1 MRHWLDSGTVGSTPT
16 PAPHGRRPHHGAAM
30 ETIRYLLVERY
41 APLHNLSDRTVRLYG
56 YTIDRFAAFLG
67 REPVV
72 TDLED
77 LTLAKFLRWRAST
90 PHRGK
95 VPSTNSV
102 IKDRTQLL
110 AIANHAAKKRMVEFV
125 TLAKA
130 RPVER
135 TPRGYTAD
143 DVAAMIRVAR
153 SRRGATGGVP
163 SGWWW
168 GTIIYTGWITAGRL
182 GEMLALRWSQVDAA
196 ERTVCYLAETRKGHT
211 RDVTRS
217 LTPELAAWLAEHRRE
232 PGDRVWDWDR
242 NPTSIWS
249 SLRLVCERA
258 GVTYRGFHGLRKAS
272 ASYYTAAGGDAT
284 QLLDHDR
291 PSTTRQS
298 YLDPSIVRGGP
309 SAAEL
314 LPRLDIGAE

>member
-1 MRHWLDSGTVGSTPT
+1 MD
-16 PAPHGRRPHHGAAM
+16 
-30 ETIRYLLVERY
+30 TIRDLLTERY
-41 APLHNLSDRTVRLYG
+41 APLHNLSERTVRLYG
-56 YTIDRFAAFLG
+56 LTIDRFRDFLG
-67 REPVV
+67 REPLVA
-72 TDLED
+72 DLED
-77 LTLAKFLRWRAST
+77 LTLAKFLRWRAAT
-90 PHRGK
+90 PHRGR

-110 AIANHAAKKRMVEFV
+110 AIANHAAKKRQIEFV

-135 TPRGYTAD
+135 TPRGYTSD
-143 DVAAMIRVAR
+143 DVSRMIRVAR
-153 SRRGATGGVP
+153 ERQGRTGGIP

-168 GTIIYTGWITAGRL
+168 PTIIYTGWVTAGRL
-182 GEMLALRWSQVDAA
+182 GEMLALRWAQVDLE
-196 ERTVCYLAETRKGHT
+196 ERTVLFLAETRKGHT
-211 RDVTRS
+211 RDVVRS
-217 LTPELAAWLAEHRRE
+217 ITPELAAWLAQQRR
-232 PGDRVWDWDR
+232 GAADRVWPWDR
-242 NPTSIWS
+242 LPTSIWP
-249 SLRLVCERA
+249 SLQLICQRA

-291 PSTTRQS
+291 PSTTRKS

-314 LPRLDIGAE
+314 LPPLDLGETDGTVVLD